1 MALTYDAIAQ
11 FSKIG
16 EYFKA
21 LKKEKSLVLNQGSFM
36 LIVINYKGKL
46 DKKTTIINAY
56 KTEAQAKQ
64 AFKELKDNP
73 NAKKDVKKNQV
84 ALGSYKIDKETGT
97 LNFEITKGAAGPKKV
112 NKKAAKLLKSI
123 YNLNLIAT
131 LGANYDG
138 EGDIIDDSDE
148 PDDEDDNF
156 IIEDTNP
163 DEPETQDEPETETK
177 PKPETPAK
185 IDPQI
190 NTLAVSINKGIKQLT
205 EKTAPDA
212 KALSTQL
219 LADIPKFL
227 QLTTANAALL
237 SKQLQDF
244 VPIATSF
251 LKKIE
256 KAVAPSEPKEKAPLN
271 DSQKKARQLNDE
283 IATLVQKIQALEKA
297 NAAKKK

>member
-21 LKKEKSLVLNQGSFM
+21 LKKEKSLVFNQGKFM

-46 DKKTTIINAY
+46 DKKTTLVTAY
-56 KTEAQAKQ
+56 KTEPLAIK
-64 AFKELKDNP
+64 AFKDLKD

-84 ALGSYKIDKETGT
+84 ALGSYTIDKETGT

-112 NKKAAKLLKSI
+112 NKRAAKLLKSI
-123 YNLNLIAT
+123 YKLNLIAT

-138 EGDIIDDSDE
+138 EGDLIDDSDE
-148 PDDEDDNF
+148 PDDDEDDL
-156 IIEDTNP
+156 IIEDESP
-163 DEPETQDEPETETK
+163 DDDETETTDEEETETK
-177 PKPETPAK
+177 TKPETPAK
-185 IDPQI
+185 LDPQI

-212 KALSTQL
+212 KALSMQL

-237 SKQLQDF
+237 PKQLQDYI
-244 VPIATSF
+244 PIATSF

-256 KAVAPSEPKEKAPLN
+256 KAVAPSEPKEKAPIN
-271 DSQKKARQLNDE
+271 ENQKKARQLNDE